1 LISQPVELE
10 APARCI
16 LPAYHARQGSALR
29 ASTTAGG
36 AGLCLGVLHG
46 RESGLP
52 TTSRQDAGAVKPL
65 ATSDVMQI
73 NEARLNFQLVHFD
86 ADDRLATTQQLLRYL
101 TAGLPDMAPESFWIV
116 AMNPNRRPICRTRIK
131 TGVLVACQ
139 CLIPDVFL
147 ALLLAEAKSFAC
159 LRTQP
164 EGVAR
169 PNLADGRLLWN
180 LKETAK
186 LMNIEFVDYFIA
198 RSGSG
203 TYYSWREHD
212 RNVA

>member
-1 LISQPVELE
+1 VLLEPSELHQ
-10 APARCI
+10 
-16 LPAYHARQGSALR
+16 L
-29 ASTTAGG
+29 
-36 AGLCLGVLHG
+36 
-46 RESGLP
+46 
-52 TTSRQDAGAVKPL
+52 D
-65 ATSDVMQI
+65 
-73 NEARLNFQLVHFD
+73 EARVH
-86 ADDRLATTQQLLRYL
+86 RILRYL
-101 TAGLPDMAPESFWIV
+101 TAGLPDVAPESFWIV
-116 AMNPNRRPICRTRIK
+116 AMNPTRRPICRMRIR

-139 CLIPDVFL
+139 CLVPDVFL

-159 LRTQP
+159 LRIQP

-212 RNVA
+212 RHAA